1 MAEMTVE
8 QQRAIAIANARR
20 RASEAT
26 QQAQTPTVPPTAP
39 VKPNVYED
47 IGRSAATGLAKG
59 VIGLPG
65 LPGDVELMTRNVGGW
80 LGNKVRDWRGLE
92 PVPISQDTY
101 LPTADEVVKWS
112 GYEGYKPQTRAG
124 RIAETAAEFIP
135 GGVVLGPAGPWA
147 RSGKAADLVAQ
158 ALKNGVKVGAIPGA
172 VSEGAGQL
180 TEGTPLEPYARVGG
194 ALIAGGAGS
203 MKRPSVPDA
212 PTVDELKAASQ
223 VLYKSPAVKGMAIE
237 PFSFDIAVGKIAND
251 VKRAGI
257 DKTLHPDSTAA
268 LKRLEEARGTA
279 PTLDEMDT
287 LRQIAGDAAMS
298 VNPREARI
306 ASKIVQ
312 GIDDYLDSLKPAD
325 VISGDHKASVEAL
338 TKARELWAKKSKG
351 ETIDIIF
358 ERAKNTVGAN
368 YTQAGFQTALRQQFR
383 WLADPK
389 YPQRMRGFTPD
400 EKAAVLKVVR
410 GGPVENVLRLIG
422 RGAARGPFTGGLA
435 AAVTYAG
442 GPLAGGAYL
451 GATEAAKRAA
461 QGIGTRNAEIVS
473 ALVRGGAMPL
483 PSDFRQ
489 FPGLSLMYGTWGL
502 PADKQQP

>member
-1 MAEMTVE
+1 MAEMTIE
-8 QQRAIAIANARR
+8 QQRAIAIANARK
-20 RASEAT
+20 RAAESAS
-26 QQAQTPTVPPTAP
+26 APPAASTAAAE
-39 VKPNVYED
+39 PNIYED
-47 IGRSAATGLAKG
+47 VGRSAATGLAKG
-59 VIGLPG
+59 AIGLPG
-65 LPGDVELMTRNVGGW
+65 LPGDVELLTRNVGGW
-80 LGNKVRDWRGLE
+80 LGNKIRDWRGLG

-101 LPTADEVVKWS
+101 LPTSDEVVKWS

-124 RIAETAAEFIP
+124 RIAETAGEFIP
-135 GGVVLGPAGPWA
+135 GGIVLGPAGPWA
-147 RSGKAADLVAQ
+147 RSGKAVDLVSQ
-158 ALKNGVKVGAIPGA
+158 ALKNAGKYGAAPGA

-180 TEGTPLEPYARVGG
+180 AEGTPLEPYARVGG
-194 ALIAGGAGS
+194 ALVAGGAGAVR
-203 MKRPSVPDA
+203 RPKVPDA

-223 VLYKSPAVKGMAIE
+223 TLYKSQAVKGMAIE
-237 PFSFDIAVGKIAND
+237 PFSFDMAVGKIAQD
-251 VKRAGI
+251 VKQAGI
-257 DKTLHPDSTAA
+257 DKTLHPDSMAA
-268 LKRLEEARGTA
+268 LKRLEDARGTA
-279 PTLDEMDT
+279 PTLEELDT

-312 GIDDYLDSLKPAD
+312 GIDDYLNNLKPAD
-325 VISGDHKASVEAL
+325 VISGDPKTSVEAL

-351 ETIDIIF
+351 ETIDIMF
-358 ERAKNTVGAN
+358 ERAKNAVGAN
-368 YTQAGFQTALRQQFR
+368 YTQAGFQTAIRQQFR

-389 YPQRMRGFTPD
+389 YPQRMRGWTPA
-400 EKAAVLKVVR
+400 EKAAVNKVVR
-410 GGPVENVLRLIG
+410 GGPIENVLRLIG